1 MAIFPLD
8 QACVS
13 DPFNFPQQD
22 LLRYAHLVGAAVD
35 RIGRSGQ
42 LILGDRELLP
52 SHTAYATAAAVLRL
66 EARPVFVDLEPGR
79 SVLSAAHLD
88 QRLSSAESASGQG
101 PFRAAIAVH
110 LYGEAC
116 DLDALL
122 EVCDRH
128 RIALIEDCAQ
138 ACGTLYRQRAV
149 GTWGHFAAFSFYPT
163 KNLAAFG
170 DGGALVVNR
179 PEAIEPA
186 RRSRFYGWDD
196 QRQAVQ
202 FGVNSRL
209 DELQAWVLLGKLADL
224 AEQIAQRRQVAA
236 WYGELLAQLP
246 LTLPGDGADWQHSYH
261 LHVVRLD
268 PADRERLLVDGKRRG
283 LPLALHYALGCH
295 QHPYVVERFGPQPAL
310 PETERRLAEILTL
323 PLHPYLERSS
333 VESVALP
340 LRELLSD
347 AAPAP
352 CSAPLPPRRPHE
364 ARPFAG
370 DPPLPQP
377 QQCGRTGQP
386 PGGAAGRRRLGG
398 DLR

>member
-1 MAIFPLD
+1 M
-8 QACVS
+8 S

-22 LLRYAHLVGAAVD
+22 LLRYAQLVGDAVE
-35 RIGRSGQ
+35 RIAQSGQ
-42 LILGDRELLP
+42 LILGDGVRQFEAAFATWLGAGTRAQQVIGVANGTDALELALRAAGVAAGDRVLLP

-88 QRLSSAESASGQG
+88 QLLCSADRASGQG

-116 DLDALL
+116 NLEELL
-122 EVCDRH
+122 AVCDRH
-128 RIALIEDCAQ
+128 GIALIEDCAQ

-196 QRQAVQ
+196 QRRAVQ

-209 DELQAWVLLGKLADL
+209 DELQAWVLLGKLAHL
-224 AEQIAQRRQVAA
+224 PEQIAQRRQVAA

-246 LTLPGDGADWQHSYH
+246 LTLPGDGADWRHSYH
-261 LHVVRLD
+261 LHVVRLE
-268 PADRERLLVDGKRRG
+268 PADRERLLVEGKRRG

-295 QHPYVVERFGPQPAL
+295 QHPYVMERFGTQPAL

-323 PLHPYLERSS
+323 PLHPYLEWAS
-333 VESVALP
+333 VESVALT
-340 LRELLSD
+340 LRQILTDSD

-352 CSAPLPPRRPHE
+352 WSAPLPPR
-364 ARPFAG
+364 
-370 DPPLPQP
+370 Q
-377 QQCGRTGQP
+377 
-386 PGGAAGRRRLGG
+386 AA
-398 DLR
+398 